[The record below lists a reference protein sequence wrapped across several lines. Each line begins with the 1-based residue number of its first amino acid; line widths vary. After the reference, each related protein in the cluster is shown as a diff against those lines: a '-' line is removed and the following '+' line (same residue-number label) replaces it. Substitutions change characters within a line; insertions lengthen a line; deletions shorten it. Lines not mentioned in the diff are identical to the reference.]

1 MAQSLSKQ
9 QPGPKVQQS
18 VKREASWLNS
28 RYEDDGW
35 WIADTRG
42 EGKPRYFS
50 FRVLLPNGR
59 LLTDEPKLYATV
71 KETGFWLREG
81 NYTRIEDAERHYLY
95 LTTLAQMA
103 YGVVA
108 RGHSSFHR
116 LSSDALDKMCED
128 SAHGKEAL
136 TAAPKLLRTALAQYG
151 TWSDIPD
158 RYKGKAALKLQP
170 LLADHHLPTNWGRR
184 SLKAVLEATKI
195 RLDGGTSLAEPVRD
209 VTVQNVQLVTTL
221 FEAMFFLRHVMAAPS
236 LAFLPFTEGAF
247 QRARSLGATT
257 EPTPIA
263 PPELVFKFLSGCA
276 SYLQRNAR
284 EVVSRYR
291 EILAARGTPAWD
303 KQAAGT
309 CKSEALLIASSC
321 FVLIAAFTARR
332 LEEIKKLK
340 RNCLAGNDQDGW
352 WLNVY
357 IQKSEKKWTWIPIP
371 QIVARAVETLRAF
384 DEDRASDSD
393 LLFYFTDLKSG
404 ERRKIKAEERINVT
418 ARMVGAEAY
427 QDKLGETRAWHWTTR
442 QFRRFFAVLYIY
454 RWYGKKET
462 IAHHL
467 RHYDLETA
475 NDYLRLDAE
484 TSATWLKE
492 MENYKLFLAERI
504 AANDDSV
511 TGGMGERLKKYA
523 AKVRR
528 MLDQNVKVVPEGM
541 VSAILRTM
549 SRNHLVLTPKMWVTC
564 TCPRT
569 EDACRRA
576 ACRKLAGHE
585 ADDVGPDF
593 AAAGPAVCP
602 DCPFALL
609 MDDNVQYL
617 EAEIEELD
625 ATAREVSGIFAELAG
640 ANVVTMSSYREAK
653 GQGRR

>member
-1 MAQSLSKQ
+1 MAQSLLKPQSGTKAKQ
-9 QPGPKVQQS
+9 S
-18 VKREASWLNS
+18 IKREAPWLNS

-35 WIADTRG
+35 WIVDTRG

-81 NYTRIEDAERHYLY
+81 NYTRRLEDADRHYLY
-95 LTTLAQMA
+95 LSTLTQMA

-128 SAHGKEAL
+128 SARGKEAL
-136 TAAPKLLRTALAQYG
+136 TAAPKLLQDALAQYA
-151 TWSDIPD
+151 TWSDVPD
-158 RYKGKAALKLQP
+158 SYKGKGALRLEP
-170 LLADHHLPTNWGRR
+170 ILADHHLPTNWGRQ
-184 SLKAVLEATKI
+184 SLKAVLAATKK
-195 RLDGGTSLAEPVRD
+195 RLDGGAALAEPVRE
-209 VTVQNVQLVTTL
+209 VTVQNVQIVTTL
-221 FEAMFFLRHVMAAPS
+221 FEAMFFLRHLMAAPS
-236 LAFLPFTEGAF
+236 LAFLPFAEGAY
-247 QRARSLGATT
+247 QRALSLGATT

-263 PPELVFKFLSGCA
+263 PAKLVFKFLSGCA

-284 EVVSRYR
+284 KVVSRYR
-291 EILAARGTPAWD
+291 GLVAGRGTDDNEAAR
-303 KQAAGT
+303 T

-332 LEEIKKLK
+332 LGEIKKLK

-371 QIVARAVETLRAF
+371 QIVARAVEALSAF
-384 DEDRASDSD
+384 DDGGASDSD
-393 LLFYFTDLKSG
+393 HLFQLTDPESG
-404 ERRKIKAEERINVT
+404 KRRKIRVEDRINVM
-418 ARMVGAEAY
+418 ARLVGADTY
-427 QDKLGETRAWHWTTR
+427 QDTAGETRAWHWTTR

-462 IAHHL
+462 VAHHL
-467 RHYDLETA
+467 RQYDIESA
-475 NDYLRLDAE
+475 NDYLRLDPE
-484 TSATWLKE
+484 TSAIWLKE

-511 TGGMGERLKKYA
+511 TGGMGKRLKKFA
-523 AKVRR
+523 LKVRR
-528 MLDQNVKVVPEGM
+528 KLEQNLKVVPEAM

-549 SRNHLVLTPKMWVTC
+549 SHNHLVLTPKMWVTC

-569 EDACRRA
+569 EDASRRA
-576 ACRKLAGHE
+576 ACRKFACHQP
-585 ADDVGPDF
+585 DDVGPDF

-602 DCPFALL
+602 ECPFALL
-609 MDDNVQYL
+609 MEENLQYL
-617 EAEIEELD
+617 EVEIEELD
-625 ATAREVSGIFAELAG
+625 STARGASGIFAELAA
-640 ANVVTMSSYREAK
+640 ANVVTMSTYRGAMK
-653 GQGRR
+653 H